1 MAQVGRAR
9 LLQLLRGT
17 RKPQESGS
25 VSGSGDRALVANYSS
40 PESETPD
47 LMDTHSR
54 FGSAMAFST
63 ARAPPLSCC
72 TLCRHSSEIRTGCA
86 NQRPSGS
93 VRGAARNGCPY
104 RDRQL
109 TVWNTYFINT
119 KELRACLK
127 RPSTSERSFWVNS
140 LTDPRSYSAREKT
153 VWMPNS

>member
-109 TVWNTYFINT
+109 TRPRDPDDALPEADVAAI
-119 KELRACLK
+119 LRFGSNVYW
-127 RPSTSERSFWVNS
+127 RPYLVHG
-140 LTDPRSYSAREKT
+140 SAIHGVSGGDT
-153 VWMPNS
+153 